1 MSVSSLNYALHK
13 IGKISD
19 WHYTSYYKMLA
30 KVGRENEPNPMP
42 RETSQVWTKILTDL
56 WKSGMPL
63 SRVADQLFVPEAELN
78 NLLFGIASS
87 ITPPTG
93 ARHRLEPVN

>member
-1 MSVSSLNYALHK
+1 MRCISWENLRLALHQLLQNA
-13 IGKISD
+13 GE
-19 WHYTSYYKMLA
+19 
-30 KVGRENEPNPMP
+30 GGQENEPNPMP
-42 RETSQVWTKILTDL
+42 RETSHVWTKILTDL